1 MLKNKSRNIK
11 GITLIAL
18 VITIIVLLILAGIT
32 INMITSQDGILSKT
46 ILAKGKMNEAE
57 IEEKIKLAVTKA
69 QINENG
75 LDKNELK
82 DELNKYFGDKY
93 TLTENSDG
101 SCVIEV
107 EGVIYKVDSS
117 GNILNGKYEL
127 ATSEDGTI
135 SDSSGDSLSNYIIYG
150 NSIQNGEPSPE
161 NPVEIESVGDKTKN
175 LIDIDSMLNDCLIKN
190 EDGSYTIKKIS
201 SGNRM
206 SKTLY
211 VNIPADTYICL
222 SGKVLE
228 YNGTYNYPVQVVCDL
243 EDGSHV
249 TLGIKEEK
257 SWITKYE
264 KEIKA
269 IRIYQEGAMPDG
281 TYAKFKN
288 LQLEIG
294 KEPTEYEPY
303 GYKIPIKVKEKN
315 LFDINKISTFV
326 GANYTTSRK
335 TYSLISDGIIT
346 SKIGLYAAGAYLY
359 DSKITLS
366 AGTYTV
372 SADFMADKDSGSK
385 GVAIGGYDII
395 NQVKK
400 YGYKTLDNYRTW
412 ERKSYT
418 FTLDAQT
425 DISILTQGI
434 GNKDDDTNLN
444 IKIKNIQL
452 EEGDVETSYE
462 PYQER
467 EINIYLSE
475 PLRKVGDYADYIDF
489 KNKKVI
495 RKIATKL
502 LNGNEVWKYEKLD
515 YGNNF
520 YTNIKDALGNQ
531 YIPIFSNKF
540 KYYTNGILSNNFSCR
555 ISSSKNLNLR
565 YQGYDNADKFK
576 EWITLNNVEIVYQL
590 ATPLEQT
597 IELPNILT
605 GKGNNKV
612 TIGTKIQPSKIELT
626 YYKLK

>member
-1 MLKNKSRNIK
+1 MLKNKSKNIK

-32 INMITSQDGILSKT
+32 INMMTSQDGILSKT

-107 EGVIYKVDSS
+107 EGVIYKLDSN

-201 SGNRM
+201 SSNRM

-294 KEPTEYEPY
+294 KEPTEYGPY
-303 GYKIPIKVKEKN
+303 GKYKIPVNVEGKN
-315 LFDINKISTFV
+315 LINIDKVGVKSGYYFDSIGNESGEDKRFIRVGITNCEAST
-326 GANYTTSRK
+326 NYALSSNLEIYTIWFYNGSKEISRK
-335 TYSLISDGIIT
+335 Q
-346 SKIGLYAAGAYLY
+346 
-359 DSKITLS
+359 
-366 AGTYTV
+366 V
-372 SADFMADKDSGSK
+372 F
-385 GVAIGGYDII
+385 GG
-395 NQVKK
+395 N
-400 YGYKTLDNYRTW
+400 TT
-412 ERKSYT
+412 T
-418 FTLDAQT
+418 FTTPENCNVLR
-425 DISILTQGI
+425 ISLYNTSEIA
-434 GNKDDDTNLN
+434 DTSAFEW
-444 IKIKNIQL
+444 IQL
-452 EEGDVETSYE
+452 EKGNEITSYE
-462 PYQER
+462 PYQGSQ
-467 EINIYLSE
+467 ITYIYLDE
-475 PLRKVGDYADYIDF
+475 PLRKLGDYADYIDF

-495 RKIATKL
+495 RNVVEKIY
-502 LNGNEVWKYEKLD
+502 NGTEDWKITGSTVIPEGCASFVLID
-515 YGNNF
+515 NTILPRYGNDIKVTPMANKF
-520 YTNIKDALGNQ
+520 ECYAGYEGNIKEE
-531 YIPIFSNKF
+531 KE
-540 KYYTNGILSNNFSCR
+540 ILIADGKHVYNIRPR
-555 ISSSKNLNLR
+555 ILKTRLSENTIENWKDWLSKNP
-565 YQGYDNADKFK
+565 
-576 EWITLNNVEIVYQL
+576 IIVNYAL
-590 ATPLEQT
+590 ETPTEEK
-597 IELPNILT
+597 IELPNVLT

-626 YYKLK
+626 YYKAK

>member
-18 VITIIVLLILAGIT
+18 VITVIVLLILAGIT

-107 EGVIYKVDSS
+107 EGVIYKVDSN
-117 GNILNGKYEL
+117 GNILNNKYEL

-150 NSIQNGEPSPE
+150 NSKQNGEPSPE

-222 SGKVLE
+222 SGEILD

-294 KEPTEYEPY
+294 KEPTEYGPY
-303 GYKIPIKVKEKN
+303 GKYKIPVNVEGKN
-315 LFDINKISTFV
+315 LINIDKVGVKSGYYFDSIGNESSEDKRFIRVGKTNCEAST
-326 GANYTTSRK
+326 NYALSSNLEIYTIWFYNGSKEISRK
-335 TYSLISDGIIT
+335 
-346 SKIGLYAAGAYLY
+346 
-359 DSKITLS
+359 
-366 AGTYTV
+366 
-372 SADFMADKDSGSK
+372 
-385 GVAIGGYDII
+385 
-395 NQVKK
+395 QVW
-400 YGYKTLDNYRTW
+400 GNTT
-412 ERKSYT
+412 T
-418 FTLDAQT
+418 FTTPENCNVLR
-425 DISILTQGI
+425 ISLYNTSEIA
-434 GNKDDDTNLN
+434 DTSAFEW
-444 IKIKNIQL
+444 IQL
-452 EEGDVETSYE
+452 EKGNEITPYE
-462 PYQER
+462 PYQGSQ
-467 EINIYLSE
+467 ITYIYLDE

>member
-1 MLKNKSRNIK
+1 MLKNKSKNIK

-32 INMITSQDGILSKT
+32 INMMTSQDGILSKT

-82 DELNKYFGDKY
+82 DELNQYFGDKY

-107 EGVIYKVDSS
+107 EGVIYKVDSN
-117 GNILNGKYEL
+117 GNILNNKYEL

-150 NSIQNGEPSPE
+150 NSTQNEEPSPE
-161 NPVEIESVGDKTKN
+161 NPVEIESVGEKTANLFDKNNAKLFNGYVNAGKLNAYNSNVKTTATFVIECKPNTTYTVSRQIIGKRFAVGTSSKEPGADIEMTNSKN
-175 LIDIDSMLNDCLIKN
+175 DFNNSSITITSGENDI
-190 EDGSYTIKKIS
+190 Y
-201 SGNRM
+201 
-206 SKTLY
+206 LY
-211 VNIPADTYICL
+211 VWFYNSSYDT
-222 SGKVLE
+222 E
-228 YNGTYNYPVQVVCDL
+228 YTYQQLMDEIQV
-243 EDGSHV
+243 EEGSNF
-249 TLGIKEEK
+249 
-257 SWITKYE
+257 TK
-264 KEIKA
+264 
-269 IRIYQEGAMPDG
+269 
-281 TYAKFKN
+281 
-288 LQLEIG
+288 
-294 KEPTEYEPY
+294 YEPY

-335 TYSLISDGIIT
+335 TYSSISDGIIT

>member
-1 MLKNKSRNIK
+1 MLKNKSKNIK

-117 GNILNGKYEL
+117 GNILNSKYEL

-150 NSIQNGEPSPE
+150 NSTQNGEPSPE

-294 KEPTEYEPY
+294 KEPTEYGPY
-303 GYKIPIKVKEKN
+303 GKYKIPVNVEGKNLINIDKVGVKSGYYYDSIGNPSNEDERFIKVGSVKCES
-315 LFDINKISTFV
+315 LTQ
-326 GANYTTSRK
+326 
-335 TYSLISDGIIT
+335 YSLS
-346 SKIGLYAAGAYLY
+346 SNLKI
-359 DSKITLS
+359 
-366 AGTYTV
+366 YTV
-372 SADFMADKDSGSK
+372 WFYSGNE
-385 GVAIGGYDII
+385 AISREEVLGKNNI
-395 NQVKK
+395 
-400 YGYKTLDNYRTW
+400 
-412 ERKSYT
+412 T
-418 FTLDAQT
+418 FTTPENCNALR
-425 DISILTQGI
+425 ISLYNTSGI
-434 GNKDDDTNLN
+434 ADTSAFEW
-444 IKIKNIQL
+444 IQL
-452 EEGDVETSYE
+452 EKGEKNTLYE
-462 PYQER
+462 EYKEP
-467 EINIYLSE
+467 ITTNIYLNE

-489 KNKKVI
+489 KNKKVV
-495 RKIATKL
+495 R
-502 LNGNEVWKYEKLD
+502 
-515 YGNNF
+515 
-520 YTNIKDALGNQ
+520 NIKEIEFNGSEEWVLGASGTNVINQ
-531 YIPIFSNKF
+531 R
-540 KYYTNGILSNNFSCR
+540 YYLQDNSILQNRQGRILSNILKEIYHGGTSIFMKDEQGCN
-555 ISSSKNLNLR
+555 ISNGCYIQLKINKKYLTDLN
-565 YQGYDNADKFK
+565 YDTTVAGFKQYLEYLKSNNKSVIINA
-576 EWITLNNVEIVYQL
+576 TLSTTSE
-590 ATPLEQT
+590 ET

-605 GKGNNKV
+605 GKGTNKV
-612 TIGTKIQPSKIELT
+612 SIETKIQPSKMEIN
-626 YYKLK
+626 YYKTK